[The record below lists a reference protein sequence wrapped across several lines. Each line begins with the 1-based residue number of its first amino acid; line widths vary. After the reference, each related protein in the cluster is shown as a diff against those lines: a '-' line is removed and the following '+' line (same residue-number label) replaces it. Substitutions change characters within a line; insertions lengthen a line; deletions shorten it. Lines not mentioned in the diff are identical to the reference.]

1 MASHA
6 SDKDHR
12 GSAKIQR
19 SLDGIGIILYLAR
32 ADLAR
37 YLPLR
42 GPLGAYPYPQS
53 NFLHVGSQQ

>member
-42 GPLGAYPYPQS
+42 GPLGASPTRKAT
-53 NFLHVGSQQ
+53 FCT